1 LTEEFLDSLNFGSCT
16 SSRLFKGVKFL
27 EVGLLLLF
35 VVNDNLEPM
44 FRLDADLKE
53 EGTAWALRAYSALS
67 NLSRMSIW

>member
-1 LTEEFLDSLNFGSCT
+1 M
-16 SSRLFKGVKFL
+16 KFL